1 MGGGEAGED
10 PPTTT
15 KGDLSGFDTT
25 FDRVPIG
32 VNDQVL
38 TADSAQALG
47 LAWKDITHVDSPW
60 TQNHDFDTYYYDMET
75 QSEPSN
81 PSANNGRIYAK
92 QIDSNNDG
100 LFIKVKKN
108 GGFVEV
114 QIA

>member
-1 MGGGEAGED
+1 
-10 PPTTT
+10 
-15 KGDLSGFDTT
+15 
-25 FDRVPIG
+25 